1 MPAPDHAFV
10 DSLRGLLDDRAILTG
25 ADAIGH
31 TTDPRG
37 VSATDDVVL
46 VRPRDVDGVSAVVKA
61 CALAGVAIVAQGG
74 NTGLSYGTHLPAD
87 RPSILLSV
95 SRLNQIES
103 VDPDRWTL
111 TAQAGVTIQA
121 VQEAAAAVGRKFAP
135 DWGAR
140 GTATVGGGIST
151 DAGGTNV
158 VRYGNMRDNVMGLE
172 AVVADGS
179 VWDGRRSLRK
189 DSSGYDLKH
198 LFIGAE
204 GTLGIV
210 TSAVLKLVPATP
222 YETSTLAAITDLD
235 DLMPL
240 LSLAQE
246 HAPGA
251 LSGFELIP
259 TFAMHRLAE
268 VTGASVHLDAGT
280 EFCVLIRLASSEP
293 VDDMI
298 AAFLSAGAGAGHI
311 VDAIVAGTPDQET
324 SLWHMRDEITP
335 MTTYVEYQGLGL
347 KLDTAVPIDQIAEFV
362 RRISQRAAEIAPDS
376 LCYGFGHVGDGNI
389 HMMILPISPEAVEPW
404 LAAKPAMEAA
414 VDQTVFELDGTL
426 SAEHGVG
433 LLLKDR
439 VGPQKQELEWDLM
452 RSIKRAL
459 DPDDIFN
466 PGKLIPD
473 PEV

>member
-1 MPAPDHAFV
+1 MPAPDIRFV
-10 DSLRGLLDDRAILTG
+10 DSLRSRLDDAAVLTG
-25 ADAIGH
+25 ADALGH
-31 TTDPRG
+31 TLDPRG
-37 VSATDDVVL
+37 KTADGDVVL
-46 VRPRDVDGVSAVVKA
+46 VRPADVAGVAATVEA
-61 CALAGVAIVAQGG
+61 CAAAGVAIVPQGG
-74 NTGLSYGTHLPAD
+74 NTGLSYGTHLPTD
-87 RPSILLSV
+87 RPAILLSV
-95 SRLNQIES
+95 SRLNTIES
-103 VDPDRWTL
+103 VDPDRWTI

-121 VQEAAAAVGRKFAP
+121 VQEAAAAIGRKFAP

-158 VRYGNMRDNVMGLE
+158 ARYGNMRDNVMGIE

-179 VWDGRRSLRK
+179 VWDGRRALRK

-198 LFIGAE
+198 LMIGAE

-251 LSGFELIP
+251 MSGFELIP
-259 TFAMHRLAE
+259 TFAMHRLHE
-268 VTGASVHLDAGT
+268 VTGASVPLDAGT
-280 EFCVLIRLASSEP
+280 EFCVLVRLASSEP

-298 AAFLSAGAGAGHI
+298 AAFLRAGADAGHI
-311 VDAIVAGTPDQET
+311 VDAVVAGTPDQEAA
-324 SLWHMRDEITP
+324 LWHMRDEITP

-347 KLDTAVPIDQIAEFV
+347 KLDTAVPIDRIAEFV
-362 RRISQRAAEIAPDS
+362 RRISERAAEIAPES

-389 HMMILPISPEAVEPW
+389 HMMILPITEDAVEPW

-414 VDQTVFELDGTL
+414 VDHTVFELGGTL

-433 LLLKDR
+433 LLLRDR
-439 VGPQKQELEWDLM
+439 IGAQKQELEWEMM

-459 DPDDIFN
+459 DPDDVFN